1 MEIKSDLRM
10 YGWPVGSG
18 NAKHLR
24 NEKNPQKNEFTT
36 KFSMW
41 ILNNRTAFDCDTEQH
56 GSPMRTNS
64 HRIRRRRGR
73 CARWKKMGRRKLCW
87 LCLWIWHERNAHAPH
102 VLLQNIYADRQQ
114 RQHHRNTHTHSHT
127 MTEQFR
133 WMCVFFFNSFVNI
146 YSVFKANAHF
156 KVTAVCL
163 INETKTKKEI

>member
-1 MEIKSDLRM
+1 M

-36 KFSMW
+36 KFPMW

-73 CARWKKMGRRKLCW
+73 CARWKKWEDENCVDCVCEFGMS
-87 LCLWIWHERNAHAPH
+87 A
-102 VLLQNIYADRQQ
+102 
-114 RQHHRNTHTHSHT
+114 THTHRMSYYKIYT
-127 MTEQFR
+127 PIANRDSTTETLTLTLTLWRNNFVE
-133 WMCVFFFNSFVNI
+133 CAFFFFNSFVNI